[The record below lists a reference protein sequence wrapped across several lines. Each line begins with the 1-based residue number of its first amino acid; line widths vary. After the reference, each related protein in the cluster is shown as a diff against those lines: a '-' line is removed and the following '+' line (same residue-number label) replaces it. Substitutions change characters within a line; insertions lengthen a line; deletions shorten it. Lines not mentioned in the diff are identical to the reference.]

1 MSATTPTDTPL
12 GGENMPL
19 LLTVA
24 QAAELLGMS
33 RRSCY
38 RAVEADALPT
48 MKVGRRIL
56 IPTARLLTELGL
68 PLDSLTREA
77 GPQRQPSRADG
88 ISTGLKTTVR
98 GSTRLPETRE
108 DG

>member
-12 GGENMPL
+12 GGEKMPL

-38 RAVEADALPT
+38 RVVEADALPT

-68 PLDSLTREA
+68 PLDRLTRDAE
-77 GPQRQPSRADG
+77 PQQQPSRADG
-88 ISTGLKTTVR
+88 ISTGPKTTVR
-98 GSTRLPETRE
+98 R
-108 DG
+108 